1 MCLMIRAI
9 LYPGA
14 QIFVASGG
22 KEQSANILESKVREI
37 VKLIPALE
45 NEIIWDTRATP
56 GAKTR
61 RTKDSVA
68 YSFKNGSVIE
78 NVSASEKTRGRRAQS
93 LLCEEVIGI
102 DDTILNEVLLPT
114 LNVERRVNGQV
125 DPDEVFNQSQV
136 YVTTAGFK
144 SSFSY
149 QKLIQLLCMS
159 IAKPDK
165 AIVLGGSWR
174 TPVMEGLLNRDFVA
188 DLMSDGTFNEASFE
202 REYRILYSINY

>member
-1 MCLMIRAI
+1 M
-9 LYPGA
+9 
-14 QIFVASGG
+14 
-22 KEQSANILESKVREI
+22 
-37 VKLIPALE
+37 
-45 NEIIWDTRATP
+45 
-56 GAKTR
+56 
-61 RTKDSVA
+61 A

-174 TPVMEGLLNRDFVA
+174 TPVREGLLNRDFVA

-202 REYRILYSINY
+202 REYKVLYSINYWELLGNLKILYATTKI